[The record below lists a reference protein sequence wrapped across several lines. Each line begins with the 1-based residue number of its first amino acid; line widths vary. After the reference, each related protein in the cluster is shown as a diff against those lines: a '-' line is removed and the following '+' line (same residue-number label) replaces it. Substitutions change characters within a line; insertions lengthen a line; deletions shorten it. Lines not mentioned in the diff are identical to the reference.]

1 MEFTGQE
8 RERERAACASLSE
21 MLHDAGPTHDDLG
34 QVFDIVDL
42 DADLSAGSKRERVYA
57 AVIGTSADKAA
68 GLIGRLL
75 EILWENGSFEPG
87 GDFNGVPRLSSSQ
100 RRQFQGRRGTLER
113 RQRGRYPTRS
123 APNRPT
129 RPSNGRAPGS
139 SHADSDA
146 RRPGRRR
153 SRRG

>member
-1 MEFTGQE
+1 
-8 RERERAACASLSE
+8 

-34 QVFDIVDL
+34 QVVDIVDL

-57 AVIGTSADKAA
+57 AVIGTSADTAA

-87 GDFNGVPRLSSSQ
+87 GDFNGGAKAVELPTSPVSRAQ
-100 RRQFQGRRGTLER
+100 RNSREA
-113 RQRGRYPTRS
+113 QRGRNPTRS

-129 RPSNGRAPGS
+129 RPSKRSCTWIVPCRFRCTTPGPS
-139 SHADSDA
+139 SIAKRLRQS
-146 RRPGRRR
+146 
-153 SRRG
+153 